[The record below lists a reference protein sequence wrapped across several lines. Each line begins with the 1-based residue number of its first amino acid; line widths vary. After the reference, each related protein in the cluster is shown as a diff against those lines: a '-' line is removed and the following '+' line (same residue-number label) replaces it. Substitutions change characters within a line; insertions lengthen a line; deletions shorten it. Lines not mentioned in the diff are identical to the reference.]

1 MTVRLHA
8 TTAGPTK
15 MAENDGPTA
24 CNDRRADKNGRK
36 CRPDCRRCPVM
47 PGMTGGLN
55 AGGSVAVGNQ
65 WRLTA
70 CRPALYE
77 K

>member
-36 CRPDCRRCPVM
+36 
-47 PGMTGGLN
+47 
-55 AGGSVAVGNQ
+55 
-65 WRLTA
+65 
-70 CRPALYE
+70 
-77 K
+77 